1 MASPVDLPC
10 DADGRCMVCEAVP
23 PSPAE
28 VVLCR
33 TCATPWHAPCLSL
46 PPETLA
52 MAVNWECPD
61 CSSPDGSGVVA
72 AVPDADSAL
81 IASIRAIEV
90 DQSLTEKEKAWR
102 RQVLVGGRGWV
113 LAETDNEEEKKGK
126 KMGNDDVLGFLDA
139 KFICSFCMQLPDR
152 PVTVTHR
159 MLCFASA
166 TATPCGHNFCLKCF
180 QKWVG
185 QGKHSCAKC
194 RAPIPSKMAC
204 EPRINSALVVAIR
217 MAKTALSTIPSD
229 KRREYHSMC
238 NENRPDKAFTTE
250 RAKKAGKA
258 NACSGQIF
266 VTVPPDHF
274 GPILAVHDPKR
285 KKGVLVGEIWE
296 DRLEC
301 RQWGAHLPH
310 VAGIAGQSNQ
320 GAQSV
325 ALSGGYEDDEDHG
338 DWFLYTGRS
347 RKEKRSSY
355 APETGVRYD
364 GIYRIEK
371 CWRKVNRELM
381 DLIELLQ
388 KRKHEVHAEESNAE
402 ISNLLDLST
411 EKENNDQEKRLR
423 NYGSDLG
430 ENMVENESV
439 ALKGKKLKGKG
450 FDIYEQ
456 PYKSVDGESET
467 YAVNCEMD
475 EIGET
480 YCLGLK
486 DKVVRCVTYKPGET
500 NCMLNGIDKTLS
512 LGLTNKVGHYVTYKR
527 RKLTCEM
534 DEIGMTSCLDL
545 TNKVGH
551 YVTYERRKLNCEMDE
566 IGTTSCLG
574 LTNKVVHYVTYNR
587 RKTNCEMDKTD
598 KTSCLGVTNK
608 VVHYVTYKR
617 RETNCEMDKIEK
629 INCLGF
635 TSKVVHYV
643 TYKRRKTNQDRAG
656 KNSLR
661 KPSSDDTEENLE

>member
-113 LAETDNEEEKKGK
+113 LVETDNEEEKKGK

-152 PVTVTHR
+152 PVT
-159 MLCFASA
+159 
-166 TATPCGHNFCLKCF
+166 
-180 QKWVG
+180 
-185 QGKHSCAKC
+185 
-194 RAPIPSKMAC
+194 
-204 EPRINSALVVAIR
+204 PRINSALVVAIR

-371 CWRKVNRELM
+371 CWRKVGIQVNRELM

-430 ENMVENESV
+430 ENMVENGSV

-486 DKVVRCVTYKPGET
+486 DKVVRCVTYKRGET

-587 RKTNCEMDKTD
+587 RKTN
-598 KTSCLGVTNK
+598 
-608 VVHYVTYKR
+608 Y
-617 RETNCEMDKIEK
+617 EMDKIEK